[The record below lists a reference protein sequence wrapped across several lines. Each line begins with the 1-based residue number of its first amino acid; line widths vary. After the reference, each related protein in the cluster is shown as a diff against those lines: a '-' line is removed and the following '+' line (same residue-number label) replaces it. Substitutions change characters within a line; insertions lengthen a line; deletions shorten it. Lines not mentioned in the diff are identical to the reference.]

1 MSNFVEILG
10 LRQQFGLLSVLLG
23 RGQDV
28 DLTESGIFK
37 MALRKKSESV
47 STWSVADLSAL
58 YTQER
63 TALIAQARRI
73 LRSDA
78 DASEIVQEAFLKFI
92 LAAPELDS
100 KDRAMAYLRT
110 SITNLCLNQIRA
122 TGSRPNL
129 VAIDSD
135 TTQERINELSAEN
148 YVSVD
153 DRLVAA
159 EDASIV
165 REALSRL
172 SSAQRTALV
181 MWEVEGRSTEEI
193 AKELGTSASNVR
205 HIVTRARGSFVRVLN
220 EWIIDSKTGTTALEA
235 LSSSYKKAA
244 ELAKKSSKAALSLLI
259 VLVAFLGFNSITGAE
274 LTNISTQSVI
284 QSSDSPSTAS
294 STTVSD
300 NSVSS
305 STSNSKEFTADS
317 TLNAKVTRSIFAG
330 TDKNGVPTGFTISDA
345 SGNIGQISVTSQNLN
360 QFPDGFVLTSIA
372 MTSSS
377 NSLNVLLSQ
386 NIGFSAV
393 EISFSAI
400 PSVTINNVWFAL
412 DLNSTTSTSVR
423 LSDGSYLVYSELLV
437 NSTSESIINIEAM
450 GGLSVDSIPNKIQT
464 AIIVDSSKSKI
475 LAQAIFVNAKGVK

>member
-1 MSNFVEILG
+1 
-10 LRQQFGLLSVLLG
+10 
-23 RGQDV
+23 
-28 DLTESGIFK
+28 

-63 TALIAQARRI
+63 TALVAQARRI

-100 KDRAMAYLRT
+100 RDRAMAYLRT

-135 TTQERINELSAEN
+135 TSQERINELSAEN
-148 YVSVD
+148 YVSAD

-193 AKELGTSASNVR
+193 AKELGTSESNVR

-259 VLVAFLGFNSITGAE
+259 VLVAFLGFNSITGTE
-274 LTNISTQSVI
+274 LSNMALQTVSQNV
-284 QSSDSPSTAS
+284 SPSSLKTQ
-294 STTVSD
+294 T
-300 NSVSS
+300 NSNVIDPNAAN
-305 STSNSKEFTADS
+305 TNSKVLDGKPPI
-317 TLNAKVTRSIFAG
+317 NAKVSRSIFAG
-330 TDKNGVPTGFTISDA
+330 TDKNGIPTGFTVADA
-345 SGNIGQISVTSQNLN
+345 SGNIGQVTVSSQNLS
-360 QFPDGFVLTSIA
+360 QLPDGFALTSNAIT
-372 MTSSS
+372 TSN
-377 NSLNVLLSQ
+377 NSLNVLLAQSVVFNASGVQ
-386 NIGFSAV
+386 YSATP
-393 EISFSAI
+393 A
-400 PSVTINNVWFAL
+400 VTINGVWFAL
-412 DLNSTTSTSVR
+412 DLSTSVSDFTR
-423 LSDGSYLVYSELLV
+423 LSDGSYLVSIDMWV
-437 NSTSESIINIEAM
+437 NSTAESVVNIEAKT
-450 GGLSVDSIPNKIQT
+450 GLSVGSIPTRVQT
-464 AIIVDSSKSKI
+464 AILVSSNKSRI
-475 LAQAIFVNAKGVK
+475 LAQAIYVNAKAAN

>member
-1 MSNFVEILG
+1 
-10 LRQQFGLLSVLLG
+10 
-23 RGQDV
+23 
-28 DLTESGIFK
+28 

-135 TTQERINELSAEN
+135 TSQERINELSAEN
-148 YVSVD
+148 YVSAD

-220 EWIIDSKTGTTALEA
+220 EWIIDSKTGTTALDA

-244 ELAKKSSKAALSLLI
+244 ELAKKSSKAAMSLLI

-274 LTNISTQSVI
+274 LTNIATQNVI
-284 QSSDSPSTAS
+284 QSSDSPSATS
-294 STTVSD
+294 STTSSD
-300 NSVSS
+300 NSASS
-305 STSNSKEFTADS
+305 SNANAKEFTTDS

-330 TDKNGVPTGFTISDA
+330 TDKNGLPTGFTVADA
-345 SGNIGQISVTSQNLN
+345 SGNIGQINTSVQPANLL
-360 QFPDGFVLTSIA
+360 PDGFSLSSTAI
-372 MTSSS
+372 TSS
-377 NSLNVLLSQ
+377 NAALNILLDQ
-386 NIGFSAV
+386 NFVFNGSGV
-393 EISFSAI
+393 
-400 PSVTINNVWFAL
+400 
-412 DLNSTTSTSVR
+412 
-423 LSDGSYLVYSELLV
+423 SYLVIPSITINGTWYGLTV
-437 NSTSESIINIEAM
+437 KSTNLEFSRLQNGEYLASVRILIDTTFESVISIQTNK
-450 GGLSVDSIPNKIQT
+450 GLSVNEIPKYIDT
-464 AIIVDSSKSKI
+464 AITLNPDRDQIV
-475 LAQAIFVNAKGVK
+475 AQAIFVNVKGVRS

>member
-1 MSNFVEILG
+1 
-10 LRQQFGLLSVLLG
+10 
-23 RGQDV
+23 
-28 DLTESGIFK
+28 

-63 TALIAQARRI
+63 AALVAQARRI

-135 TTQERINELSAEN
+135 TSQERINELSAEN
-148 YVSVD
+148 YISAD

-193 AKELGTSASNVR
+193 AKELGTSTSNVR

-244 ELAKKSSKAALSLLI
+244 ELAKKSSKSAMSLLI

-274 LTNISTQSVI
+274 LTNIATQNVI
-284 QSSDSPSTAS
+284 QSSDSSSASS
-294 STTVSD
+294 STTSRIG
-300 NSVSS
+300 SQSS
-305 STSNSKEFTADS
+305 STSNSKESTSES
-317 TLNAKVTRSIFAG
+317 TLNAKVSRSIFAG
-330 TDKNGVPTGFTISDA
+330 TDKNGVPTGFTVSDA
-345 SGNIGQISVTSQNLN
+345 AGNIGQISVTSQNLN
-360 QFPDGFVLTSIA
+360 QMPDGFTLTSIA
-372 MTSSS
+372 MTSSG

-386 NIGFSAV
+386 NIGFNAAG
-393 EISFSAI
+393 ISYTVI
-400 PSVTINNVWFAL
+400 PSVTINNFWFSL

-437 NSTSESIINIEAM
+437 NSTSESIINIEAK
-450 GGLSVDSIPNKIQT
+450 GGLSVDSIPNKLQT
-464 AIIVDSSKSKI
+464 AIIVDSSKTKI
-475 LAQAIFVNAKGVK
+475 LAQAIFVNARGVK